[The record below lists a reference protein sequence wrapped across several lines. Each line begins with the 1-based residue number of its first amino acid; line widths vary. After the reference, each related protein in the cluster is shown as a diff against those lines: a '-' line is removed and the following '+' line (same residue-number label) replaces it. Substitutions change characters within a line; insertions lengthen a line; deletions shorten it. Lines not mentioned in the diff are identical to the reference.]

1 MSALLFLLANL
12 LGLLGYLFPFLVP
25 AGAEGAAISPLLFF
39 ALLGAA
45 VLILLLDLSQR
56 MLDAR
61 TIALMG
67 ILAAANALLRLLDN
81 SFIVLPGGFSPIF
94 LLIAFCGYLFGMRF
108 GFLFGMLSLLVSA
121 LVTGG
126 VGPWLPYQML
136 AAAWMGGGAALL
148 PGASGRQGDG
158 RGREGGRGHCPR
170 LPILFLAFY
179 GLLWGY
185 LYGFL
190 LNLYYWPYL
199 AGVGGEAGGSLL
211 QRYLA
216 YYLATSLAWDSARA
230 VGNVALT
237 LLLGKPLLRLLGRFR
252 LRAEV
257 RWEDDGVP
265 PCGERASSTA

>member
-1 MSALLFLLANL
+1 MSAILFLLANL

-25 AGAEGAAISPLLFF
+25 AGAEGEAISPLLFF

-56 MLDAR
+56 TLDAR

-148 PGASGRQGDG
+148 PHPASKRRQVV
-158 RGREGGRGHCPR
+158 
-170 LPILFLAFY
+170 LLALY

-190 LNLYYWPYL
+190 LDLYYWPYL
-199 AGVGGEAGGSLL
+199 AGVGGEAGGPLL

-216 YYLATSLAWDSARA
+216 YYLATSLGWDSARA

-257 RWEDDGVP
+257 RLEDDDVP
-265 PCGERASSTA
+265 PCATAPSSPERLTL